1 MQSFIRPEEFWRF
14 LELRAGQTV
23 VHLGCGAG
31 YYLIP
36 AARMVGK
43 QGRVIGVD
51 IRPDMLATAE
61 KRAAEED
68 LLSIVQVRRADLER
82 EASSGVESG
91 TADWTLLANILH
103 QADPV
108 AVFKEARRITKPTGV
123 VLAVEWEIAASPLGP
138 PVEKRI
144 AKSVIMA
151 AAEQAGLT
159 VKREFK
165 PSPYHYGLV
174 CALA

>member
-1 MQSFIRPEEFWRF
+1 MQSFIRPEEFWKQ

-43 QGRVIGVD
+43 HGLVIGVD
-51 IRPDMLATAE
+51 IRPDMLAAAE

-68 LLSIVQVRRADLER
+68 LASIVQLRRADLER
-82 EASSGVESG
+82 KASSGVDDG

-103 QADPV
+103 QADPI
-108 AVFKEARRITKPTGV
+108 AVFYEARRITKPTGRV
-123 VLAVEWEIAASPLGP
+123 IAVEWETVATPLGP
-138 PVEKRI
+138 PAEKRI
-144 AKSVIMA
+144 AQSAITA
-151 AAEQAGLT
+151 AAKQTGLR
-159 VKREFK
+159 VEREFK
-165 PSPYHYGLV
+165 PSPYHYGLL
-174 CALA
+174 CAVA

>member
-1 MQSFIRPEEFWRF
+1 MQSFIRPEGFWRL

-43 QGRVIGVD
+43 DGRVIGID
-51 IRPDMLATAE
+51 IRSDMLAAAE
-61 KRAAEED
+61 KRATEQGLAG
-68 LLSIVQVRRADLER
+68 IVQVRRADLER
-82 EASSGVESG
+82 EASSDVESG

-108 AVFKEARRITKPTGV
+108 AVFREARRITKPSGV
-123 VLAVEWEIAASPLGP
+123 VLAVEWETAATPLGP
-138 PVEKRI
+138 PAEKRV
-144 AKSVIMA
+144 AKSVITA
-151 AAEQAGLT
+151 AAEQAGLR
-159 VKREFK
+159 VQREFK